1 MKEIMK
7 ETFNPVYNSVEQ
19 VKNCVSFML
28 GEPIKDA
35 KIAVVIGHNGM
46 NFISSTDWR
55 LTTESGIKRILPFS
69 MRPQYPNFLECVAGV
84 SYSGQ
89 QGQFTVLPDKEN
101 PCGAVVIMDGK
112 RYTFAPGEALKIYI
126 DPKEKFIATDCQ
138 VLTED
143 GEDGVRIYQV
153 ETTED
158 TLYGRFDENGRICQ
172 V

>member
-1 MKEIMK
+1 MK
-7 ETFNPVYNSVEQ
+7 ETFNPVYNNAEQ
-19 VKNCVSFML
+19 VKKCVSFML

-69 MRPQYPNFLECVAGV
+69 VRPQYPNFLECVAGV

-101 PCGAVVIMDGK
+101 PQGAIVIMDGK
-112 RYTFAPGEALKIYI
+112 RYWFAPGEALKIYVEQG
-126 DPKEKFIATDCQ
+126 KKFIATDCQ

-143 GEDGVRIYQV
+143 GEDGVRIYRV
-153 ETTED
+153 ETNED